1 MRTRKNRRRTTPV
14 TVATLGSLLVAL
26 AFLVGPSVG
35 APTKKAAGRQLATV
49 TVNTLPIANG
59 FPLDVGIN
67 KGFFEKRGIE
77 IKKVVFQSGNDIILA
92 LANNNGDIG
101 YIGWTPAFIAA
112 TSGIDIVTAAAS
124 ETEGTSVDDNWQN
137 VMVRGSS
144 PIRTPQ
150 DLAGKTIAVN
160 ALKGVAELVIRASL
174 KKLGVDPYSV
184 KLVPIPFPA
193 MRTALANG
201 QVDAAH
207 MPEPFMSQT
216 LKLDGGR
223 IVLAPGPVIMP
234 FLPNG
239 VYVARGAWARQNPGL
254 ARRFRLAMNEALTY
268 SQSHPDEVRAM
279 LPAAIRDIRLAI
291 WSPVIDRKK
300 LLELAR
306 LAKEFDII
314 SRLPDLTK
322 LVPGTIA
329 SGVIL
334 KGDVGAKKISLVLD
348 RRRVRTITPGTDTV
362 VVSDRSTKQNFH
374 LKGPGV
380 DLKTDVRKAGRVIW
394 TVTFKEGT
402 YSYFSDANPKLKGT
416 FKVQS

>member
-1 MRTRKNRRRTTPV
+1 MPTRRSHGRTT
-14 TVATLGSLLVAL
+14 ALTLALLASMLAAL
-26 AFLVGPSVG
+26 SILVGPSAG
-35 APTKKAAGRQLATV
+35 APGRALATV

-59 FPLDVGIN
+59 FPLDVGIQ

-77 IKKVVFQSGNDIILA
+77 IKKVTFQSGNDIILA
-92 LANNNGDIG
+92 LANSNGDIG

-124 ETEGTSVDDNWQN
+124 ETEGTAVADNWQN
-137 VMVRGSS
+137 VMVKGSS
-144 PIRTPQ
+144 SIRTPQ

-174 KKLGVDPYSV
+174 DKLGVDASSV

-216 LKLDGGR
+216 LNLDGGR
-223 IVLAPGPVIMP
+223 IVLAPGPAIMP

-239 VYVARGAWARQNPGL
+239 VYVARGSWARESPAL
-254 ARRFRLAMNEALTY
+254 ARQFRLAMNESLLY
-268 SQSHPDEVRAM
+268 SQSHTAEVRAL

-291 WSPVIDRKK
+291 WSPVLDRKK
-300 LLELAR
+300 LLQLAQLAR
-306 LAKEFDII
+306 RYEII
-314 SRLPDLTK
+314 SRLPDMTK

-334 KGDVGAKKISLVLD
+334 KGDVGGEKISLKLD
-348 RRRVRTITPGTDTV
+348 KTPVKTLTAGTDTV
-362 VVSDRSTKQNFH
+362 VVSDRSTKQSFH

-380 DLKTDVRKAGRVIW
+380 DRKTGIAKAGRTTW
-394 TVTFKEGT
+394 TVRFRPGT
-402 YSYFSDANPKLKGT
+402 YRFFSDGNSKIRGS
-416 FKVQS
+416 FRVES